1 MVCQEG
7 ENAERFAEKL
17 VYDLRKKGISAE
29 TELLGRSV
37 KAQMKYA
44 DKIGARYSVIIG
56 DDEISDGVL
65 KLKNMQTGET
75 KNVSADEIDKEIV

>member
-1 MVCQEG
+1 M
-7 ENAERFAEKL
+7 
-17 VYDLRKKGISAE
+17 
-29 TELLGRSV
+29 GRSV